1 MKKQSVHKDATKE
14 KHHSNVQK
22 NLNENKDAL
31 FQMSH
36 APKIGEEYHLFQW
49 LPILLFSAVVIL
61 ITRMATYE
69 RPMDQFYWTNSG
81 NDLTDF
87 FSYGKM
93 VAIVSITA
101 LALLV
106 ILYRFFSQ
114 SFVLKRTGIYIP
126 MLIYVLFV
134 GFSYLLSDYK
144 EFSLWGWNDRF
155 EGTVVLIAY
164 MFMLFY
170 VINTIQSEKSVKVT
184 LAAVGI
190 SSSVLGLLGISQALD
205 KDFFRTAFGQK
216 LITPNSMLESG
227 ITMHDHIDMMKE
239 QGKLALEFTFQN
251 KEIYQTVYNINYVSF
266 YLTLLIPVFGLLFIR
281 SIMKKKE
288 EPLWKKLIY
297 GLLFGLLIYN
307 LIGSASSGGIFGMA
321 IVVLLAIILF
331 NKRIISWWKPLLV
344 LVLITVL
351 VGGITYDRWLPEIQN
366 TFKMV
371 SPETQVA
378 DSETADVPAGHLDYI
393 KTEGN
398 TITLGYNGE
407 TLIFTTFPEDP
418 TSLMITDEEDNVLPI
433 KETNVSPIYFV
444 DQEPFTS
451 ITVRPAQD
459 DGGNSYLVIGTDGD
473 EWPFRIQETG
483 VQYLTGLG
491 QLVSLEPVPAYG
503 FETNQGFGSGRGYI
517 WSRTLPMMKETL
529 LTGHGAD
536 TYCAY
541 FPHHDYVGKY
551 NSGTFSTVKDIIV
564 DKPHNM
570 YMGMWIGTGMI
581 SVLAF
586 LGIMALYFIQSIR
599 IYWKG
604 ELSSFL
610 DFAGAGI
617 LLGVVGFLFAGL
629 VNDSSVSVMPLFYT
643 LLGLG
648 ISINLMLQKDLS
660 SKRSNQK
667 AIEN

>member
-1 MKKQSVHKDATKE
+1 MKKQSVYKDVANE
-14 KHHSNVQK
+14 KHRSNVQK
-22 NLNENKDAL
+22 SLNGKKDFL
-31 FQMSH
+31 FQMSD
-36 APKIGEEYHLFQW
+36 APKIGEEYHMFQW

-321 IVVLLAIILF
+321 VVVLLAIILF
-331 NKRIISWWKPLLV
+331 NKRITSWWKPLLV

-351 VGGITYDRWLPEIQN
+351 VGGITYDRWLPEMQN

-378 DSETADVPAGHLDYI
+378 DSESADVPVGHLDYI

-459 DGGNSYLVIGTDGD
+459 DSGNSYLVIGTDGD

-483 VQYLTGLG
+483 VLYLTGLG

-517 WSRTLPMMKETL
+517 WSRTFPMMKETL
-529 LTGHGAD
+529 LIGHGAD

-586 LGIMALYFIQSIR
+586 LGIVGLYFIQSIR
-599 IYWKG
+599 IYWKR

-648 ISINLMLQKDLS
+648 VSINLMLQKDSS

>member
-1 MKKQSVHKDATKE
+1 MKKQSVYKDVANE
-14 KHHSNVQK
+14 KHRSNVQK
-22 NLNENKDAL
+22 SLNGKKDFL
-31 FQMSH
+31 FQMSD
-36 APKIGEEYHLFQW
+36 APKIGEEYHMFQW

-101 LALLV
+101 LALFV

-170 VINTIQSEKSVKVT
+170 VINTVQSEKSVKVT

-190 SSSVLGLLGISQALD
+190 SSSVLGILGISQALD
-205 KDFFRTAFGQK
+205 KDFFRTALGQK

-418 TSLMITDEEDNVLPI
+418 TSLMVTDEEDNVLPI

-444 DQEPFTS
+444 NQEPFTS

-483 VQYLTGLG
+483 VLYLTGLG

-529 LTGHGAD
+529 LLGHGAD

-599 IYWKG
+599 IYWKR

-648 ISINLMLQKDLS
+648 VSINLMLQKDSS